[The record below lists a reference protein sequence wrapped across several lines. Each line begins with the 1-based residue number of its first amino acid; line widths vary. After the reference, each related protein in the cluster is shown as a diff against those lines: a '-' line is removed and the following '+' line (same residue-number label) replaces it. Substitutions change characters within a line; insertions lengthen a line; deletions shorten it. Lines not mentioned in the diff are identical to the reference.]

1 MVVRVPVDAPIVTN
15 APIPAAVPP
24 MTPTGGTPAVPTLED
39 NFLQENGTPVPTAPP
54 VTEREQQL
62 AAARAAHPVA
72 PTSTIKPRL
81 SFILSGGQA
90 PVREDNERATDL
102 EHKPPKE
109 NPPGEHSS
117 EESFHE

>member
-1 MVVRVPVDAPIVTN
+1 VPVDAPIVTN

-62 AAARAAHPVA
+62 AAARAAHPVVPA
-72 PTSTIKPRL
+72 TTVKPRL